1 VEDFVAG
8 VAVFTKDVVESVAE
22 VVGALIGGE
31 GASKAVKEFVE
42 RVGELVSA
50 LLGGNG
56 ASSGSAEGLVGR
68 VASVMSELAQ
78 AIGGV
83 LGGLFG
89 GEDGAPAALP
99 QALISQTANVV
110 ADVARAL
117 GGLLGVAGGPP
128 ALADYHLAAQ
138 PLAAYYH
145 DYEQAT
151 AELTELT
158 EQAANAA
165 AAAAGELGRAAS
177 GALGGGGAAAPSRE
191 AGGVPAIPPLVP
203 VAPPVAP
210 GGYSSSFL
218 VGSGSGAEAFQ
229 LLFAVLVVFSGALLR
244 GGRLSWLRREAHGP
258 PTAFTLAIERPG

>member
-8 VAVFTKDVVESVAE
+8 VAEFTKDVVGSVAE
-22 VVGALIGGE
+22 VVSALLGSE
-31 GASKAVKEFVE
+31 GAPKAVKEFVE
-42 RVGELVSA
+42 RLGHLASA

-56 ASSGSAEGLVGR
+56 ASSGSAEGLAGR
-68 VASVMSELAQ
+68 VASAVGELAQ
-78 AIGGV
+78 AVGGV

-89 GEDGAPAALP
+89 GGDGAPAALP
-99 QALISQTANVV
+99 QALVAQAANVV
-110 ADVARAL
+110 ADVAQAL

-138 PLAAYYH
+138 PPAAFYH

-151 AELTELT
+151 AELTER
-158 EQAANAA
+158 AANVA

-191 AGGVPAIPPLVP
+191 AGGVPATPPPVP

-244 GGRLSWLRREAHGP
+244 GGRLCWLRRESHGP